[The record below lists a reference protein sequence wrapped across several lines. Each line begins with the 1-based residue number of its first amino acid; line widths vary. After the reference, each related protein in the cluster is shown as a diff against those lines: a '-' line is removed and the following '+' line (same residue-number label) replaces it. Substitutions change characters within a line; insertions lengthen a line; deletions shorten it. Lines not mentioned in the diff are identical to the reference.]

1 MEKIYDSESEA
12 DSNFIYEKVFKIY
25 QKLSSET
32 VKPYLTVND
41 MVTKFET
48 ISVPGID
55 LSKVDLDEIFSQLH
69 DWEMDYSKMIHVYDL
84 FDILELAA
92 KQLDKEFIN
101 FVDSLTQ

>member
-25 QKLSSET
+25 QKLSGET